1 MKPFPAIVGWGS
13 SPELAVPAGSFPFEL
28 IFVQSQRCPCGGR
41 FQTEEHALVSEPP
54 RELERHEASC
64 EGCGSSR
71 PFWFDVSSFV
81 DDPRAVRRF
90 QELRHL
96 FQEGLDLV
104 DVGDL
109 DGASLRFSEVVARE
123 PFFGLAHYHLGMI
136 ATVGKDW
143 GAAREHLT
151 CAAGLL
157 PLDPTVRQGLSDL
170 WMMTDDMDRAA
181 VEEAL
186 GQVASELT
194 GEPLDEDLYLQ

>member
-1 MKPFPAIVGWGS
+1 MKAFPAIVGWGS
-13 SPELAVPAGSFPFEL
+13 TPELAVPVGSFPFEL
-28 IFVQSQRCPCGGR
+28 IFVHSQRCPCGGR
-41 FQTEEHALVSEPP
+41 FEPRHHELVSRPP
-54 RELERHEASC
+54 RELERHDARC
-64 EGCGSSR
+64 EGCDHER
-71 PFWFDVSSFV
+71 AFWFDVTSFV
-81 DDPRAVRRF
+81 DDPRACRRF

-104 DVGDL
+104 DAADL
-109 DGASLRFSEVVARE
+109 DGATLRFAEVVARE

-136 ATVGKDW
+136 ATVGQDW

-151 CAAGLL
+151 SAAGLL

-170 WMMTDDMDRAA
+170 WMLTDDMDRAA

-186 GQVASELT
+186 GQLASELT